1 MKEMAVFGERNAP
14 YQAVFG
20 DVSRIIDAARE
31 SAARSVNTAMTAA
44 YWLIGRRIIGFEQ
57 SGGERAEY
65 GAALIERLAEDLTGR
80 FGRGFSR
87 QNVQN
92 MRLFY
97 LSYPPSRIRQT
108 LSGKLPLSPRRQ
120 IRQTP
125 SGISEAASVKVGF
138 DDLLTAF
145 PLPWSASVW
154 LLSVRNESARA
165 FCEVGDG
172 IDNSLRRLNTDCVD
186 LVQVHAY
193 DISAPTPDDV
203 LRALTDA
210 RDAGKTRFL
219 GYSGE
224 NEDAVWALQSGLF
237 DALQTSFNLVDQCAR
252 HLLFELAE
260 ANGVG
265 IIAKRPIA
273 NAVWGKA
280 VSGTGTEIV
289 AGTTKERLRR
299 AKAILDMGPIADAP
313 EDPIAMALGFVLGND
328 EVATAIVGTGNPEHM
343 LENIKVAETQL
354 PIPESV
360 VAELQRRFCEL
371 GQDWPGID

>member
-1 MKEMAVFGERNAP
+1 METAILGRT
-14 YQAVFG
+14 G
-20 DVSRIIDAARE
+20 LRVSRLGVGLAE
-31 SAARSVNTAMTAA
+31 
-44 YWLIGRRIIGFEQ
+44 IGRYSVDEPQQAERVLSSALDAGVTFLDTAECYGNSEELVGNAVSHRRDEYVLATKAGHVPRGS
-57 SGGERAEY
+57 SGEPW
-65 GAALIERLAEDLTGR
+65 TGK
-80 FGRGFSR
+80 
-87 QNVQN
+87 
-92 MRLFY
+92 
-97 LSYPPSRIRQT
+97 T
-108 LSGKLPLSPRRQ
+108 
-120 IRQTP
+120 
-125 SGISEAASVKVGF
+125 
-138 DDLLTAF
+138 
-145 PLPWSASVW
+145 
-154 LLSVRNESARA
+154 
-165 FCEVGDG
+165 VGDG
-172 IDNSLRRLNTDCVD
+172 IDNSLRRLKTDCVD

-224 NEDAVWALQSGLF
+224 NEDAVWALQTGLF

-252 HLLFELAE
+252 HLLFELAG

-328 EVATAIVGTGNPEHM
+328 EVVTAIVGTGNPEHM

-360 VAELQRRFCEL
+360 VAELQRRFGEL